1 MWGGDDPN
9 CTARDIG
16 GNLGGP
22 CGCAECVADR
32 TRAPLI
38 VKVDEAL
45 KAARAAEATR
55 NYGGPVAIVNPPD
68 MGIRAAFKHTVAEL
82 VESGLMDKPPPTEL
96 EQAITDIERATGGT
110 DTESAFFDRTI
121 ASAVNVGLRK
131 VDPLTI
137 DYYNDPNAREAR
149 DRAPVSVPNPAY
161 EEFISRPLLITAPP
175 DSPELRRRLLEINRE
190 RGSLVEPLI
199 GFDPAIPF
207 GTVVVSE
214 PPPRSEFVGYV
225 MGPDEFKAH
234 ADREAAE
241 NKLRL
246 EQSASALRRRA
257 CDYVEAE
264 PDTLRPRAGTPGD
277 LAMRRAALAYILAL
291 ARETGADWADELGEL
306 AEEIV

>member
-1 MWGGDDPN
+1 MWGGDDR
-9 CTARDIG
+9 CSARDIG

-22 CGCAECVADR
+22 CGCTSCVADR
-32 TRAPLI
+32 TRAPLMI
-38 VKVDEAL
+38 EVGEAL
-45 KAARAAEATR
+45 KTARAAEDTR
-55 NYGGPVAIVNPPD
+55 NYGGPAAIVNPPD
-68 MGIRAAFKHTVAEL
+68 MGIRAAFKHSVAEL
-82 VESGLMDKPPPTEL
+82 VESGLMDSPPPTEL
-96 EQAITDIERATGGT
+96 ERAVEAAKGT
-110 DTESAFFDRTI
+110 DSETAFFERTI

-149 DRAPVSVPNPAY
+149 DRASISVPNPAY

-214 PPPRSEFVGYV
+214 PLPRSEFVGYV
-225 MGPDEFKAH
+225 MGPEEFKAH

-246 EQSASALRRRA
+246 EQRTSVLRQLAYEYGQPGPALATRDLELRRS
-257 CDYVEAE
+257 
-264 PDTLRPRAGTPGD
+264 
-277 LAMRRAALAYILAL
+277 ALAYILAL
-291 ARETGADWADELGEL
+291 ARATGADWAHELEGL